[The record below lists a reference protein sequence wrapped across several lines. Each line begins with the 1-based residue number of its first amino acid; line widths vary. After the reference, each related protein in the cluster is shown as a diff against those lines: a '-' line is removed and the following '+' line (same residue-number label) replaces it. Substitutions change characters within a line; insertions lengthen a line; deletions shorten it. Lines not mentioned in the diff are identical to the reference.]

1 MEHADT
7 EESSLGICRYFV
19 NRLEETTMAKRATIE
34 VNGVVYRKSSWS
46 DSGQLCVGVAFQN
59 NDVLVINTNTQDPVL
74 RFTKEEWRAFLAG
87 VKANEFDAE

>member
-1 MEHADT
+1 
-7 EESSLGICRYFV
+7 
-19 NRLEETTMAKRATIE
+19 MAKRATIE

-59 NDVLVINTNTQDPVL
+59 NEVLVINTNTQDAVL

-87 VKANEFDAE
+87 EMCIRDSYQTVASNYPVAELR